1 MNVTFDMQNCEK
13 TLKNEGNEGEYQI
26 FFVPLRVVL
35 YANGIF
41 VFRYDKDGDI
51 SDGDDMRR

>member
-1 MNVTFDMQNCEK
+1 MMVVRKKSIRIVWRD
-13 TLKNEGNEGEYQI
+13 G
-26 FFVPLRVVL
+26 FFLYLCAVVL

>member
-1 MNVTFDMQNCEK
+1 MR
-13 TLKNEGNEGEYQI
+13 GNIG
-26 FFVPLRVVL
+26 FFLYLCTVVL

>member
-1 MNVTFDMQNCEK
+1 MLLSTCKIVK
-13 TLKNEGNEGEYQI
+13 KHLKMREMRGNIG
-26 FFVPLRVVL
+26 FFLYLCAVVL